1 MHEAARPMRVASL
14 ALALTAAAGV
24 AGASAQEDQGS
35 AAADETTVVA
45 GVAVASPTAESAD
58 ADADEATN
66 GSGGGILGHAS
77 DRRRWIPGLW
87 GMHFFDRQ
95 SLELFWTRG
104 GGVQFDGWF
113 GAAFVNSYDALSLT
127 VGLERDWLDARV
139 AGFGIGAGYRIG
151 LLTGYDGQ
159 LMKLADKTPV
169 LPYAGL
175 HLWVQKGPIGVD
187 AFYVYRALA
196 FEASIGY

>member
-1 MHEAARPMRVASL
+1 MSEAARPMRIALL
-14 ALALTAAAGV
+14 ALALMAAAGV
-24 AGASAQEDQGS
+24 ARASAQQDQGS
-35 AAADETTVVA
+35 AAGDETTVAVGTA
-45 GVAVASPTAESAD
+45 AVASPAAETED
-58 ADADEATN
+58 VDEATN
-66 GSGGGILGHAS
+66 GSGGGIIGHAS
-77 DRRRWIPGLW
+77 ARRRWIPGLW

-139 AGFGIGAGYRIG
+139 AGVGVGAGYRVG